1 MGILV
6 ISFGVIILGFHNI
19 KTFKNN
25 SAVVY
30 ALGTGLFISCYS
42 ITDGYGGRISA
53 SPLNYTACLMILNA
67 VIFTI
72 LLTIMKKLR
81 VVKKVFSEGKKIF
94 FIGGTLSYIVYG
106 TIVWAFTQ
114 APIPLIAALRETSI
128 IFALLIGTFFLKERF
143 TFLKTMSVLTI
154 FFGVIL
160 LKFF

>member
-1 MGILV
+1 M
-6 ISFGVIILGFHNI
+6 N
-19 KTFKNN
+19 KQE
-25 SAVVY
+25 
-30 ALGTGLFISCYS
+30 
-42 ITDGYGGRISA
+42 
-53 SPLNYTACLMILNA
+53 
-67 VIFTI
+67 
-72 LLTIMKKLR
+72 
-81 VVKKVFSEGKKIF
+81 VVKKVFSEEKKTF

-106 TIVWAFTQ
+106 TKVWAFTQ